1 MSERSCRPCK
11 PLAVAV
17 LLLAAA
23 VPAFAQ
29 LQTGDI
35 YVKVQ
40 DEKSQPLPGA
50 TVTVTGIG
58 APRVETTNAEG
69 QARFLGLHP
78 GQYGVK
84 GDLEGF
90 SSVDYPSV
98 TVNIGGN
105 AQVVLTLSSS
115 IKETITVTGDAPLL
129 DERKTNRGAVISAKE
144 LDNIPTARDPWS
156 LLAQAPGVQ
165 TDRIN
170 VGGNESG
177 QQSDF
182 VGVGSTGRDNTF
194 AVDGVIVS
202 DMNAVGGS
210 ATYYDFGAYDEVQF
224 TVSSADV
231 TVATS
236 GVTVNQVTKRGTN
249 EIKGSA
255 RYLRTDGNLQSAPGK
270 VVTPD
275 FLTGAPTQVDGN
287 KINSV
292 QEYGADVGG
301 PLWRDHLWG
310 WVSYGRSD
318 IKNIVVGGEPDN
330 TLLKDFNTKLNFQ
343 ATDADSGVLHYWTNN
358 KIKDGRNAG
367 PGFAPPATWDQTTP
381 SKIWKLEDTYLI
393 GKDFYLTGLWS
404 NNDGAFTL
412 TPKGGLD
419 PYIFIDQNG
428 TVNGTYLDFTQ
439 KAIIQQERLD
449 GNVFFNTGSATNELK
464 FGGSYRHQDNRS
476 ATIWPHGYEVEDCAF
491 FGCDTTVP
499 GLTGIVFPRNRNV
512 NIRGEYGAAWLQD
525 TFSQGRLTVNAG
537 ARLDNQLLKNRAAFG
552 AGNPIAQGLI
562 PDVNFTGNDAGGFA
576 WRTVV
581 PRVGVTYALGQD
593 RKTLLRG
600 TFSQYAEQLGE
611 IPLAT
616 RTNPIGY
623 SYAYF
628 TFQDANGNHR
638 LDPNEIGS
646 LQFAGTSNIDPNN
659 PASLLT
665 PDVTARNLK
674 PTRTN
679 ELTAGVDQGFGRDYL
694 VTLTLTYRRI
704 DQIPEDR
711 ILVTDQNGVTR
722 VATVNDWVLSPT
734 TVTLGNGQ
742 QVTLNTYN
750 INSNLTP
757 TGGTLYTN
765 GDRTERY
772 LGGTIT
778 FTKRLADRWLANAHF
793 TLSDWTWHLGPQY
806 LLHADPTDLL
816 YDNTELRFATHNG
829 DYFEQS
835 SGSGNKGD
843 VIIGARWSYHANALY
858 QVAPDR
864 AWGFDFVAAVS
875 GRQGYPTPPYVRV
888 SGGPTGTRFLLLAN
902 SVTEFRNPDIFV
914 LDARLG
920 KDFHFKDFAL
930 TLGIDGFNLL
940 NAHTILQQQ
949 RNQAVLTAGFTEEVL
964 SPRIF
969 RLGAT
974 LHFR

>member
-1 MSERSCRPCK
+1 MSHRCRRLRRSSV
-11 PLAVAV
+11 LVL

-23 VPAFAQ
+23 VPALAQ
-29 LQTGDI
+29 LQSGDI
-35 YVKVQ
+35 YVKVL
-40 DEKSQPLPGA
+40 DEKGQPLPGA

-58 APRVETTNAEG
+58 APRVETSNPEG
-69 QARFLGLHP
+69 QVRFLGLHP
-78 GQYGVK
+78 GQYALK
-84 GDLEGF
+84 GELEGF
-90 SSVDYPSV
+90 SGVDYPDISV
-98 TVNIGGN
+98 SIGGK
-105 AQVVLTLSSS
+105 AQLVLTLSSS
-115 IKETITVTGDAPLL
+115 IKETITVTADAPLL
-129 DERKTNRGAVISAKE
+129 DERKINRGAVINARE
-144 LDNIPTARDPWS
+144 LDNVPTARDPWS
-156 LLAQAPGVQ
+156 LLSQAPGVQ
-165 TDRIN
+165 VDRIN

-182 VGVGSTGRDNTF
+182 IGVGSTGRDNTF

-210 ATYYDFGAYDEVQF
+210 ATYFDFGAYDEVQF

-249 EIKGSA
+249 QIKANA

-275 FLTGAPTQVDGN
+275 FLTGLPTQVDGN
-287 KINSV
+287 RINSV
-292 QEYGADVGG
+292 QEYGADIGG

-318 IKNIVVGGEPDN
+318 IKNIVVGGQPDN
-330 TLLKDFNTKLNFQ
+330 TMLKDFNSKLNFQ

-358 KIKDGRNAG
+358 KLKDGRNAG
-367 PGFAPPATWDQTTP
+367 PGFAPAATWDQTTP
-381 SKIWKLEDTYLI
+381 SKIWKLEDTYLV
-393 GKDFYLTGLWS
+393 GQNLYFTGLWS

-428 TVNGTYLDFTQ
+428 TINGTYLDFTQ
-439 KAIIQQERLD
+439 KAIIQQQRLD
-449 GNVFFNTGSATNELK
+449 GNVFFNTGAASNELK

-476 ATIWPHGYEVEDCAF
+476 STIWPHGEIIEDCAY

-499 GLTGIVFPRNRNV
+499 GLEGISYPRNRNV
-512 NIRGEYGAAWLQD
+512 NIRGEYGAAWAQD
-525 TFSQGRLTVNAG
+525 TLSLGNWTINAG
-537 ARLDNQLLKNRAAFG
+537 ARLDDQLLKNRAAFG
-552 AGNPIAQGLI
+552 AGNPAAPMGLI
-562 PDVNFTGNDAGGFA
+562 PDVNFPGNDAGSFA

-581 PRVGVTYALGQD
+581 PRIGVTYALGKE

-600 TFSQYAEQLGE
+600 TFSQYSEQLGQL
-611 IPLAT
+611 PLAT
-616 RTNPIGY
+616 RVNPIGY

-628 TFQDANGNHR
+628 TFVDANGNHR
-638 LDPNEIGS
+638 LDPNELGS
-646 LQFAGTSNIDPNN
+646 LQSAGTYNIDPNN
-659 PASLLT
+659 PASLAT
-665 PDVTARNLK
+665 PSINDPNLK

-679 ELTAGVDQGFGRDYL
+679 ELTAGIDQGFGRDYL
-694 VTLTLTYRRI
+694 VTFTFTYRRI

-711 ILVTDQNGVTR
+711 ILVTDQNGVIR
-722 VATVNDWVLSPT
+722 VATVNDWVLTPT
-734 TVTLGNGQ
+734 QVTLGNGQ

-750 INSNLTP
+750 INPALTP

-778 FTKRLADRWLANAHF
+778 FTKRLTDRWQANAHF
-793 TLSDWTWHLGPQY
+793 TLSNWTWHLGPQF

-816 YDNTELRFATHNG
+816 YDNSDLRFATHNG

-843 VIIGARWSYHANALY
+843 VLIGARWTYHANALY

-864 AWGFDFVAAVS
+864 AWGFDVAGAVS
-875 GRQGYPTPPYVRV
+875 GRQGYPTPPYAKV
-888 SGGPTGTRFLLLAN
+888 SGPVGSRFVLLAN
-902 SVTEFRNPDIFV
+902 SVTEFRNPDIFD
-914 LDARLG
+914 LDGRLS
-920 KDFHFKDFAL
+920 KDFHFHDFGL
-930 TLGIDGFNLL
+930 TIGIDGFNLL

-949 RNQAVLTAGFTEEVL
+949 RNQTLLSAGLTEEVL

-969 RLGAT
+969 RVGAT